1 MPKQTQAVID
11 AKMVEVRQ
19 LVEDFGKLQ
28 LENGRFERK
37 KAEEIAVLIERKVFS
52 IRNDIRALEFRL
64 NDRPL

>member
-11 AKMVEVRQ
+11 AKMVEVCQ
-19 LVEDFGKLQ
+19 LVEDFGKLK